1 MQKTINQFI
10 WKYSARQ
17 QIVLALMT
25 IAYFP
30 ALYAMLELPK
40 IIINSAISV
49 SRPHEVLGF
58 TLSPV
63 GFLVLL
69 CAIYFIMYL
78 VNGLIKLVINIKKG
92 VMGERMVRRLRYK
105 LIEQLLRFPIQ
116 RFRKTSQGEIV
127 SQITAEAEPL
137 NGYISDA
144 LALPLFQG
152 GTMITILSFMF
163 IQNVWLGLASITLIP
178 LQIFIIPKLQYQIN
192 ILNRRRVRHIRQL
205 SEHIGETVSGAQA
218 IRVHGVQ
225 RYVLANFSMRMDKL
239 FTIRYQLYKKKFLM
253 KFLNNFINQMTPFFF
268 YLIGGILVLKGQ
280 LTLGALVASIAAYKD
295 MISPWNE
302 LLKYY
307 QIQQDAKIKYEQL
320 VEQFDIDNTDESDYN
335 IQVDGPEHQTILP
348 LRFTDVVTEDNGHRI
363 LERLNFELAAGEH
376 LAIIEANADKRTH
389 IAELA
394 LSLRRADY
402 GSIWMGNTQIN
413 DIPGSVKSRRL
424 AYQPSSPP
432 IFNTSMYENILLSI
446 KHQPTQSI
454 SDSAANEARRAGN
467 SEDRYDTRWLDY
479 PDYQFKD
486 DDELFDWY
494 VRAMQA
500 TGEDR
505 NMTREGLFSYL
516 AGDDA
521 TPQSNQFIRIR
532 NDVAEALRQR
542 RAALKIQPYN
552 EKTWYPAL
560 SIAENLAFGKAI
572 QGDILPGEALQ
583 SVDVE
588 QILYD
593 NGFSKIIDRIGQ
605 QIALFISMGLSSDY
619 SREQTM
625 LEFKLSTVKQADD
638 MFARTRRL
646 ARNPSQQHT
655 LQDKAEL
662 MQLFLNLVIEDH
674 NEIKLPGS
682 VISKIIFLRDEI
694 NNVLTPD
701 QRTKIPRFEIDLYH
715 PGLTVLEN
723 ILFAQLPKDI
733 SNRAL
738 VAVLKLVERII
749 EKTGLD
755 REIMLLTLKNAETG
769 IGGSLLSPT
778 SRQGMPLVR
787 VLIKKPE
794 VLIFNDGLSVYDEPE
809 QLKIK
814 NNIGRM
820 LPNTAILWLSAELRD
835 RQAFDRVIELDKTT

>member
-10 WKYSARQ
+10 WKYSSRQ

-25 IAYFP
+25 FAYFP

-63 GFLVLL
+63 EFLVLL

-92 VMGERMVRRLRYK
+92 VMGERMVRRLRYT

-127 SQITAEAEPL
+127 SQITAETEPL

-152 GTMITILSFMF
+152 GTMITILAFMF
-163 IQNVWLGLASITLIP
+163 IQNLWLGLASITLIP
-178 LQIFIIPKLQYQIN
+178 LQIFVIPKLQYQIN

-239 FTIRYQLYKKKFLM
+239 FNIRYQLYKKKFLM
-253 KFLNNFINQMTPFFF
+253 KFLNNFINQMTPFLF
-268 YLIGGILVLKGQ
+268 YLIGGILVLDGQ
-280 LTLGALVASIAAYKD
+280 LTLGALVAAIAAYKD

-320 VEQFDIDNTDESDYN
+320 VEQFDIDNIDDSDYN
-335 IQVDGPEHQTILP
+335 SPVNGREEQNILP
-348 LRFTDVVTEDNGHRI
+348 LRFTNVVTENNGHRI

-376 LAIIEANADKRTH
+376 LAIVEANAEKRTH

-394 LSLRRADY
+394 LSLRQADY
-402 GSIWMGNTQIN
+402 GSIWMGDTPIK
-413 DIPGSVKSRRL
+413 DVPGSVKSRRL

-446 KHQPTQSI
+446 KHQPTQSMP
-454 SDSAANEARRAGN
+454 DSEAKEARRSGN
-467 SEDRYDTRWLDY
+467 SEDQYDAQWLDY

-500 TGEDR
+500 TGEGR
-505 NMTREGLFSYL
+505 NMTREGLFSHL
-516 AGDDA
+516 AGKGA
-521 TPQSNQFIRIR
+521 TQQTRQFVKIR
-532 NDVAEALRQR
+532 DEVAGLLRQQR
-542 RAALKIQPYN
+542 SALNIPSYN
-552 EKTWYPAL
+552 ENIWYPAL

-572 QGDILPGEALQ
+572 PGDMLPGEVLQ
-583 SVDVE
+583 STDVE

-605 QIALFISMGLSSDY
+605 QIALFISLGLSSDY

-625 LEFKLSTVKQADD
+625 LDFKLSTVSQADE
-638 MFARTRRL
+638 MLARTRRL
-646 ARNPSQQHT
+646 ARKLSQQHSA
-655 LQDKAEL
+655 QEKAEM

-674 NEIKLPGS
+674 NDIKLPGS

-694 NNVLTPD
+694 DNVLTPE
-701 QRTKIPRFEIDLYH
+701 QRSKIPRFEFDLYH

-733 SNRAL
+733 SRETL
-738 VAVLKLVERII
+738 EAVLKIVEGII
-749 EKTGLD
+749 EKSGLD

-778 SRQGMPLVR
+778 SKQGIPLVR
-787 VLIKKPE
+787 VLIKRPDI
-794 VLIFNDGLSVYDEPE
+794 LIFNDGLSVYDEPE

-814 NNIGRM
+814 NNIGQM
-820 LPNTAILWLSAELRD
+820 LPNTAILWLSAELHD
-835 RQAFDRVIELDKTT
+835 RQAFDRVIELDKCV

>member
-1 MQKTINQFI
+1 MQKTIHQFI

-17 QIVLALMT
+17 QITLALMT
-25 IAYFP
+25 MAYFP

-49 SRPHEVLGF
+49 STSHQVFGF
-58 TLSPV
+58 SLNPV
-63 GFLVLL
+63 EFLVFL
-69 CAIYFIMYL
+69 CSIYFVMYV
-78 VNGLIKLVINIKKG
+78 VNGLIKLAINIKKG
-92 VMGERMVRRLRYK
+92 VLGERMVRRLRYE

-152 GTMITILSFMF
+152 GTMLTILTFMF
-163 IQNVWLGLASITLIP
+163 IQNIWLGLASIALIP
-178 LQIFIIPKLQYQIN
+178 LQIFIIPRLQRQIN
-192 ILNRRRVRHIRQL
+192 TLNRRRVRHIRQL

-239 FTIRYQLYKKKFLM
+239 FNIRYQLYKKKYLM

-268 YLIGGILVLKGQ
+268 YLIGGILVLEGQ
-280 LTLGALVASIAAYKD
+280 LTIGALVAALAAYKD

-320 VEQFDIDNTDESDYN
+320 VEQFDIEHADDSDYN
-335 IQVDGPEHQTILP
+335 TLVDGRDQQRIFP
-348 LRFTDVVTEDNGHRI
+348 LCFTDVVTEHNGHRV
-363 LERLNFELAAGEH
+363 LEKLNFKLEAGEH
-376 LAIIEANADKRTH
+376 LAIVEPDADKRTH
-389 IAELA
+389 IAELV
-394 LSLRRADY
+394 LSLRQADY
-402 GSIWMGNTQIN
+402 GRIFLGEALLK

-424 AYQPSSPP
+424 AYQPASPP

-446 KHQPTQSI
+446 KHQPTQSMP
-454 SDSAANEARRAGN
+454 ANEAEEARRSGN
-467 SEDRYDTRWLDY
+467 SEDQYAARWVDY

-486 DDELFDWY
+486 DNELYDWY

-500 TGEDR
+500 AGEDR
-505 NMTREGLFSYL
+505 NMTRSGLYSYL
-516 AGDDA
+516 TGEGAAQHTDKFV
-521 TPQSNQFIRIR
+521 NIRDII
-532 NDVAEALRQR
+532 AEKLSR
-542 RAALKIQPYN
+542 RGYALKIQAIDD
-552 EKTWYPAL
+552 KTWYPGL

-572 QGDILPGEALQ
+572 RGDARPGKVLQ
-583 SVDVE
+583 SQAVE

-593 NGFSKIIDRIGQ
+593 NGFSKIIDQIGQ
-605 QIALFISMGLSSDY
+605 QIALIISLGLSGDY
-619 SREQTM
+619 TREQTM
-625 LEFKLSTVKQADD
+625 LDFKISTVTQADESL
-638 MFARTRRL
+638 ASTHRL
-646 ARNPSQQHT
+646 AHKTARQHT
-655 LQDKAEL
+655 PQDKADL

-674 NEIKLPGS
+674 NDIKLPGS

-694 NNVLTPD
+694 DNVLTTE
-701 QRTKIPRFEIDLYH
+701 QRTSIPRFEFDRYH

-723 ILFAQLPKDI
+723 VLFGLLPKDI
-733 SNRAL
+733 GREAL
-738 VAVLKLVERII
+738 ETILDIVEGVI
-749 EKTGLD
+749 EQAGLD
-755 REIMLLTLKNAETG
+755 REIMLLTLRSAETG

-778 SRQGMPLVR
+778 SKQGMPLVR
-787 VLIKKPE
+787 VLVKKPE
-794 VLIFNDGLSVYDEPE
+794 ILVFNDGLSVYDEPE

-814 NNIGRM
+814 NNIARL
-820 LPNTAILWLSAELRD
+820 LPNTAVLWLTGELND
-835 RQAFDRVIELDKTT
+835 EQAFDRVIDLTGNA